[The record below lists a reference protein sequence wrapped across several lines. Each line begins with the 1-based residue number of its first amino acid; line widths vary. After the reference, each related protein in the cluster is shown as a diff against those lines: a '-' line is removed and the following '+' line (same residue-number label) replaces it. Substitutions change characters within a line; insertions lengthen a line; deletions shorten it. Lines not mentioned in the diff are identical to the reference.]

1 MKFRIEKNDID
12 FGSTHID
19 NIFIEDFMP
28 VARGEYVKVYL
39 YAYKNMMNQCE
50 TYELSNE
57 TLARNLQ
64 LTISDVENAWE
75 YWENAGV
82 IEKVYN
88 LDGSYDIEFKN
99 LKRYYIQSVKP
110 KKSESQS
117 EQLVKSINQT
127 DIRIMLGEID
137 YYMRRQTTPVEKAE
151 IISWIGDYNMST
163 DLITEAFRYST
174 EKKNKVSVNYIRA
187 IILSWYD
194 KKLFTIEEVEE
205 EIKKSDSLYVRKKK
219 VLEKLGLQYKMVS
232 EEEIRMINDWYDKY
246 DYPKSIIDE
255 ALTRTGQ
262 VNNPSIKYANAI
274 LDRWREKGIT
284 ELKDIEKLDVKS
296 KKRTVKK
303 TDFHNFHGQSSD
315 FTPDELDRIAR
326 DNRRRRK

>member
-1 MKFRIEKNDID
+1 MKFRIEKNEID

-39 YAYKNMMNQCE
+39 YAYKNMMNQCKS
-50 TYELSNE
+50 YELSNE

-64 LTISDVENAWE
+64 LTIRDVESAWE
-75 YWENAGV
+75 YWESVGV
-82 IEKVYN
+82 IERVYN

-99 LKRYYIQSVKP
+99 LKKYYIQNIKP
-110 KKSESQS
+110 NKNKSQS
-117 EQLVKSINQT
+117 DQLIESINQT
-127 DIRIMLGEID
+127 ETRVMLGEID
-137 YYMRRQTTPVEKAE
+137 YYMRRQTTPVEKSE
-151 IISWIGDYNMST
+151 IISWITEYNMST
-163 DLITEAFRYST
+163 DLIVEAFRYCT
-174 EKKNKVSVNYIRA
+174 EKKKKISVNYVRA
-187 IILSWYD
+187 VIISWYD

-246 DYPKSIIDE
+246 DYSKEIIDE
-255 ALTRTGQ
+255 ALSRTGQ
-262 VNNPSIKYANAI
+262 VNNPSIKYADAI

-284 ELKDIEKLDVKS
+284 ELKDIEKLDDKPVRKPS
-296 KKRTVKK
+296 KKTG
-303 TDFHNFHGQSSD
+303 FHNFQGQSSE
-315 FTPDELDRIAR
+315 FTPDELEKIAR
-326 DNRRRRK
+326 NNRRRRK